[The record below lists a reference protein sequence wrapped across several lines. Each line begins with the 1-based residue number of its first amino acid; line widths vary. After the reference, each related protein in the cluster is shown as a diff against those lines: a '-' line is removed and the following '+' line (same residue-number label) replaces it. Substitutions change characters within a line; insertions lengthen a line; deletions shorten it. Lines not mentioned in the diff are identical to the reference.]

1 MVKNVK
7 GGKGHKSMARK
18 SIMTKTTQIRLPE
31 DELEYF
37 AVVKKFYG
45 NMCDVITHDNRELKC
60 HIRGKFKGKSKRNAY
75 IAVGKIILI
84 GLRHYET
91 TPINCDLLCVYE
103 TTAYSVLHSLTS
115 YDLSKLFS
123 ISSSI
128 SSVMSGSS
136 STDVISTDELI
147 FDENAT
153 EIEKPSIA
161 TIPMKKKEMEEE
173 KILEEEILEE
183 EIDIDDI

>member
-31 DELEYF
+31 DPLEYF
-37 AVVKKFYG
+37 SVVKKFYG
-45 NMCDVITHDNRELKC
+45 NMCDVMTHDNVELKC

-128 SSVMSGSS
+128 STVASGSS
-136 STDVISTDELI
+136 SSDVISMDELI
-147 FDENAT
+147 FDENAK
-153 EIEKPSIA
+153 EIEKPSISI
-161 TIPMKKKEMEEE
+161 IPMKKKEIDEEDT
-173 KILEEEILEE
+173 EE

>member
-84 GLRHYET
+84 GLRHYES
-91 TPINCDLLCVYE
+91 TPLNCDLLCVYD
-103 TTAYSVLHSLTS
+103 TTAYSVLHSLTN

-128 SSVMSGSS
+128 STVASGSS
-136 STDVISTDELI
+136 ASDMVSSDELI
-147 FDENAT
+147 FDENAKGI
-153 EIEKPSIA
+153 EEPRPSLSIPLQKRIEK
-161 TIPMKKKEMEEE
+161 EEE
-173 KILEEEILEE
+173 EENHLEE